1 MHWRS
6 SFLTMLLDD
15 EVGSIAK
22 AAKLVV
28 MSKGKFIDYLGALK
42 IPVACYGNK
51 ELQRKLAALE

>member
-1 MHWRS
+1 
-6 SFLTMLLDD
+6 MLLDD